1 MIKYLIKDHY
11 SQEEF
16 MKINDII
23 HGFRINRIVPAPN
36 CGSEL
41 IEMQHEKT
49 GARLVWLKNSEEN
62 KLFSV
67 AFRTP
72 PTDHTGIFH
81 ILEHS
86 VLGGSKK
93 YPVKEPFLELMK
105 GTMNT
110 FLNAMTYPDKTVFPV
125 SSRNDTDFMN
135 LTRVY
140 LDAVFDP
147 AIYYNP
153 NIFYQEGWHIEMREC
168 SDTPVY
174 KGVVLN
180 EMKGALASV
189 SSRMESEMMNVLF
202 PESCYRFESGGK
214 PENIPDLTYE
224 QFIAGHKKYYHPS
237 NSYFYIDGPVD
248 IVPLLELIDSEYLS
262 RYEKCKPSTEI
273 TLQETIAPAVRKCF
287 YEISADEEEAGHTY
301 LVLGK
306 VLGSWKDREKVIA
319 ANILSEAM
327 TGSNDAPLK
336 RAVMDTGLCLD
347 TSLEVSDGI
356 AQPFG
361 CLFLNNTDPE
371 NCDKLKEAVNAA
383 VTEICSNGID
393 SELLTAA
400 INRTEFR
407 YRAGGE
413 PRGLTRNINALN
425 AWLYDGDPLCYLEQG
440 DIFDS
445 LRNKLGTG
453 YFEDILREWLLDN
466 NGLAELYLLP
476 SRTYGEEQKKAE
488 ALRLSGIVDKL
499 SCEEKAVLTE
509 LNKKLDEWQ
518 QSTDTPEQLATM
530 PHLAL
535 SEVGEKPI
543 SYETKETKAG
553 NITVLRH
560 PASDKGIASVNLYF
574 SLADCTED
582 ELFAAS
588 AMAELFGSLPTS
600 KSSAADI
607 QRRTTGLLGNIVYTV
622 DSMAKKGCS
631 DKCMVYFSVC
641 TRFLEKNTDE
651 ALALIAE
658 ILTDTRFDD
667 EKTILEILKQTDE
680 NFKQD
685 ILGSGHMYSMAR
697 VRASLSAESSV
708 YELVNGYEGY
718 KRLHEAVKAPAELI
732 DRIRSLSKRIIC
744 SSRLTASIT
753 GSEETSLDALIS
765 VLPEGTPADC
775 EETSFRLNIPEK
787 QGIIIP
793 SGVAYSAMAFP
804 DDSADIAVRNV
815 LFRTLS
821 LEYLWNEVRVKG
833 GAYGTGA
840 VLTRSGEQT
849 FFSYRDPSPAATVD
863 TYRKAFEF
871 TKEYCGSSPDI
882 TQYIISSIAK
892 DEPLMSDGNKS
903 RRADGL
909 WFRGW
914 SYEER
919 CDIKKRMLGVTAD
932 QLLEAAQKLRECGN
946 ICVFGSEAAMEGL
959 DLTIDTLA

>member
-1 MIKYLIKDHY
+1 
-11 SQEEF
+11 

-23 HGFRINRIVPAPN
+23 HGFKIKRIAPAPN
-36 CGSEL
+36 CASEL

-49 GARLVWLKNSEEN
+49 GARLIWLKNDGEN

-93 YPVKEPFLELMK
+93 YPVKEPFLELMR

-135 LTRVY
+135 LTKVY

-153 NIFYQEGWHIEMREC
+153 NIFYQEGWHIEMREN

-174 KGVVLN
+174 KGVVFN
-180 EMKGALASV
+180 EMKGAMSSV
-189 SSRMESEMMNVLF
+189 YSRIESEIMNTLF
-202 PESCYRFESGGK
+202 PESCYRFEAGGL
-214 PENIPDLTYE
+214 PEHITDLTYE
-224 QFIAGHKKYYHPS
+224 QFIAGHKKFYHPS

-248 IVPLLELIDSEYLS
+248 IEPVLELIDSEYLS
-262 RYEKCKPSTEI
+262 RYEKREVDTSIPM
-273 TLQETIAPAVRKCF
+273 QETIAPTVRKAY
-287 YEISADEEEAGHTY
+287 YEISADEDEANHTY

-306 VLGSWKDREKVIA
+306 VLGSWEEREKIKAAAVIG
-319 ANILSEAM
+319 EAL

-336 RAVMDTGLCLD
+336 RALLDTGLCLD
-347 TSLEVSDGI
+347 VSLEISDGI
-356 AQPFG
+356 SQPFG
-361 CLFLNNTDPE
+361 CLSMSNTDPE
-371 NCDKLKEAVNAA
+371 SCDKLKETMTATVS
-383 VTEICSNGID
+383 ELCSKGID
-393 SELLTAA
+393 TELLTAA
-400 INRTEFR
+400 LNRLEFR
-407 YRAGGE
+407 YFAGGE

-453 YFEDILREWLLDN
+453 YFEDILREWLLDE
-466 NGLAELYLLP
+466 NGKAELYLLP

-488 ALRLSGIVDKL
+488 ALRLANIVDGL
-499 SCEEKAVLTE
+499 ACEERDVIIE
-509 LNKKLDEWQ
+509 QNKQLDQWQ
-518 QSTDTPEQLATM
+518 HSVDTPEQLATM

-535 SEVGEKPI
+535 SEVGDKPL
-543 SYETKETKAG
+543 SLETTETKIGE
-553 NITVLRH
+553 ITVLRRS
-560 PASDKGIASVNLYF
+560 AADNGIATINLYF

-588 AMAELFGSLPTS
+588 TLTDLFGALPTS

-607 QRRTTGLLGNIVYTV
+607 QRRTTGLLGSISYNIY
-622 DSMAKKGCS
+622 SPSKKGCS
-631 DKCMVYFSVC
+631 DRCTPYFTVSA
-641 TRFLEKNTDE
+641 RFLEKNTAE
-651 ALALIAE
+651 ALALIGE
-658 ILTDTRFDD
+658 IITDTKFDD
-667 EKTILEILKQTDE
+667 EKNIQELLKQTDE
-680 NFKQD
+680 NYKQD
-685 ILGSGHMYSMAR
+685 IISSGHTYAMLR
-697 VRASLSAESSV
+697 VRASLSAESAIS
-708 YELVNGYEGY
+708 ELTYGYEGY
-718 KRLHEAVKAPAELI
+718 KRLHEAVKAPAALI
-732 DRIRSLSKRIIC
+732 SCINALSKRIIC
-744 SSRLTASIT
+744 TSRLTASIT
-753 GSEETSLDALIS
+753 GSDDVSLDTLLSI
-765 VLPEGTPADC
+765 LPNGTPSAQNDM
-775 EETSFRLNIPEK
+775 SFSLDIPKK

-793 SGVAYSAMAFP
+793 AGVSYSAMALP
-804 DDSADIAVRNV
+804 DNSADTAVRNI
-815 LFRTLS
+815 LFRALS
-821 LEYLWNEVRVKG
+821 LEYLWNEIRVKG

-840 VLTRSGEQT
+840 TITPASEQT
-849 FFSYRDPSPAATVD
+849 FFSYRDPSPAASVD
-863 TYRKAFEF
+863 TYKKAADFIE
-871 TKEYCGSSPDI
+871 EYCNGAPDI

-892 DEPLMSDGNKS
+892 DEPLMSDGNRSKK
-903 RRADGL
+903 ADGL
-909 WFRGW
+909 WFRGI

-919 CDIKKRMLGVTAD
+919 LDIKQRMLNVTAD
-932 QLLEAAQKLRECGN
+932 QLREAAQNLKEYGN

>member
-1 MIKYLIKDHY
+1 
-11 SQEEF
+11 

-23 HGFRINRIVPAPN
+23 HGFKINRIAPAPN
-36 CGSEL
+36 CASEL

-49 GARLVWLKNSEEN
+49 GARLIWLKNDGEN

-135 LTRVY
+135 LTKVY

-153 NIFYQEGWHIEMREC
+153 NIFYQEGWHIEMRES

-174 KGVVLN
+174 KGVVFN
-180 EMKGALASV
+180 EMKGAMSSV
-189 SSRMESEMMNVLF
+189 YSRMESEIMNILF
-202 PESCYRFESGGK
+202 PESCYRFESGGL
-214 PENIPDLTYE
+214 PEHIPDLTYE
-224 QFIAGHKKYYHPS
+224 QFIAGHKKFYHPS

-248 IVPLLELIDSEYLS
+248 IEPVLELIDSEYLS
-262 RYEKCKPSTEI
+262 RYEKCAVDTSIPM
-273 TLQETIAPAVRKCF
+273 QETIAPTVRKSY
-287 YEISADEEEAGHTY
+287 YEISADEEEANHTY

-306 VLGSWKDREKVIA
+306 VLGSWKDREKIKAAAVIG
-319 ANILSEAM
+319 EAL

-336 RAVMDTGLCLD
+336 RALLDTGLCLD
-347 TSLEVSDGI
+347 VSLEVSDGI
-356 AQPFG
+356 SQPFG
-361 CLFLNNTDPE
+361 CLSINNTDPE
-371 NCDKLKEAVNAA
+371 SCDKLKETMTATVS
-383 VTEICSNGID
+383 ELCSKGID
-393 SELLTAA
+393 TELLTAA
-400 INRTEFR
+400 LNRLEFN

-453 YFEDILREWLLDN
+453 YFEDILREWLLDE
-466 NGLAELYLLP
+466 NGKAELYLLP

-488 ALRLSGIVDKL
+488 ALRLANIVDSL
-499 SCEEKAVLTE
+499 ACEERDVIIE
-509 LNKKLDEWQ
+509 QNKQLDQWQ
-518 QSTDTPEQLATM
+518 HSVDTPEQLATM

-535 SEVGEKPI
+535 TEVGEKPL
-543 SYETKETKAG
+543 SLETTETKVDD
-553 NITVLRH
+553 ITVLRRS
-560 PASDKGIASVNLYF
+560 ADDKGIATINLYF
-574 SLADCTED
+574 SLADCTEN

-588 AMAELFGSLPTS
+588 ALAELYGALPTS

-607 QRRTTGLLGNIVYTV
+607 QRRTTGLLGSISYNVYTF
-622 DSMAKKGCS
+622 SKQGCS
-631 DKCMVYFSVC
+631 EKCTPYFSVSA
-641 TRFLEKNTDE
+641 RFLEKNTDE
-651 ALALIAE
+651 ALALIGE
-658 ILTDTRFDD
+658 ILTDTKFDD
-667 EKTILEILKQTDE
+667 EKNIQELLKQTDE
-680 NFKQD
+680 DFKQS
-685 ILGSGHMYSMAR
+685 IIGNGHMYAMFR
-697 VRASLSAESSV
+697 VRASLSSESAIS
-708 YELVNGYEGY
+708 ELTSGYEGY

-732 DRIRSLSKRIIC
+732 SCIKSLSKRIIC

-753 GSEETSLDALIS
+753 GSDEITLDTLLSI
-765 VLPEGTPADC
+765 LPEGTPSAQKDM
-775 EETSFRLNIPEK
+775 SFSLDIPKK

-793 SGVAYSAMAFP
+793 AGVSYSAMALP
-804 DDSADIAVRNV
+804 DKSADTAVRNV
-815 LFRTLS
+815 LFRALS

-840 VLTRSGEQT
+840 TIIPSGEQA
-849 FFSYRDPSPAATVD
+849 FFSYRDPSPAASVGI
-863 TYRKAFEF
+863 YKKAADFIE
-871 TKEYCGSSPDI
+871 EYCNDAPDI

-892 DEPLMSDGNKS
+892 DEPLMSDGNRSKK
-903 RRADGL
+903 ADGL
-909 WFRGW
+909 WFRGI
-914 SYEER
+914 SYDER
-919 CDIKKRMLGVTAD
+919 LNIKKRMLSVTVD
-932 QLLEAAQKLRECGN
+932 QLREAAQKLRECGN